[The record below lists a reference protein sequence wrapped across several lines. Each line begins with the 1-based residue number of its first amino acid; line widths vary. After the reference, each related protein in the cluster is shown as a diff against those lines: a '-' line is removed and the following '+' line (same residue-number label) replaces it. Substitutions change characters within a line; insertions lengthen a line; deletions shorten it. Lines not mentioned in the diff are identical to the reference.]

1 MQWTWTVQVEPH
13 LCFIKIILAVS
24 LEAALKQEQLEQLID
39 CCIIPGKEDKLV
51 TDGGR
56 GGSESL

>member
-1 MQWTWTVQVEPH
+1 MEVEQH

-24 LEAALKQEQLEQLID
+24 LEAALKQEKLEQLID
-39 CCIIPGKEDKLV
+39 CCIILG

-56 GGSESL
+56 GGNESFQLWSG